1 MFSIITI
8 ASSTTK
14 PVEIVSAMSERLSR
28 LYPSRYMT
36 PKVPTIERGT
46 ATLGM
51 MVADGLRRKRN
62 STITTSATVSI
73 RENSTSCTDARIVV
87 VRSVRTFTWTDGGS
101 AVESCGSSRSIR
113 STTPMMFA
121 PGWRWMFMMTAGT
134 PSIHAACFTFS
145 ASSLTSATSE
155 RRTGAPFR

>member
-36 PKVPTIERGT
+36 PKVPTIERGR

-87 VRSVRTFTWTDGGS
+87 VVGQDLHLDRGGQRGGELRQQPLDP
-101 AVESCGSSRSIR
+101 VD
-113 STTPMMFA
+113 
-121 PGWRWMFMMTAGT
+121 
-134 PSIHAACFTFS
+134 HADD
-145 ASSLTSATSE
+145 
-155 RRTGAPFR
+155 